1 MKNDL
6 RSFLSLEIVTMSE
19 DAQDEMLL
27 RMSELLHLLVR
38 ETEALEKAVEK
49 ELLSDD
55 QGGGRGGLS
64 YGDDY
69 QKHRSLYRDLEWRVN
84 NKQLTFSKA
93 ARALGLIL
101 REVAFF
107 SVAVHNSYGSLTQ
120 GQPLLPNKRPI
131 RVEPL
136 IEEVVDLFEYSA
148 LAKGVE
154 MRTQI
159 AGNPILNIDRGLI
172 HRVLVNLIDNAVK
185 YSYSSAEASHQRYI
199 SVDCRRHS
207 VHGDWVI
214 AISSY
219 GVGIDEH
226 EITSGVIYEYG
237 RRGRFS
243 SDRRRS
249 GTGIGL
255 AEAKRIVD
263 AHHGKIHVE
272 STRTAGDTFLTT
284 VKVILPGT

>member
-1 MKNDL
+1 MP
-6 RSFLSLEIVTMSE
+6 EE
-19 DAQDEMLL
+19 PQDEMLL
-27 RMSELLHLLVR
+27 RISELLHLLVR
-38 ETEALEKAVEK
+38 ETDALEKAIEK
-49 ELLSDD
+49 ELLSDEK
-55 QGGGRGGLS
+55 GGDRLAFS
-64 YGDDY
+64 HGDDY

-84 NKQLTFSKA
+84 KKELTFPKVV
-93 ARALGLIL
+93 RALGLIL
-101 REVAFF
+101 REVTFF

-120 GQPLLPNKRPI
+120 NQPLTPNKRPT
-131 RVEPL
+131 RLEPL

-185 YSYSSAEASHQRYI
+185 YSYSSAESSHQRYI

-214 AISSY
+214 AIASY
-219 GVGIDEH
+219 GVGIDQN
-226 EITSGVIYEYG
+226 EIATGIIFQYG
-237 RRGRFS
+237 TRGRFS

-263 AHHGKIHVE
+263 AHHGKIQVE